1 MDFIHDN
8 DDNTP
13 MNKMK
18 NKENTYNNDA
28 CDDDDEKDYDDG
40 NFDNK
45 EQKNKIFNNNINVYN
60 FYFCCGDCRDIFS
73 LFLTKFYNGT
83 GGTEVKHKCNE
94 IRIKLEQNGMENKLK
109 QELELLVQF

>member
-1 MDFIHDN
+1 MRWWWRGGL
-8 DDNTP
+8 
-13 MNKMK
+13 
-18 NKENTYNNDA
+18 
-28 CDDDDEKDYDDG
+28 DDG

-45 EQKNKIFNNNINVYN
+45 EQKKNKIFNNNINVYN

-94 IRIKLEQNGMENKLK
+94 IRIKLETNGKWTK
-109 QELELLVQF
+109 TGIRTSCSVQF